1 MTSEEAGY
9 LGAMTY
15 NNLYAPVLDTLR
27 QQNRTDDR
35 ALAAVHKLK
44 MKLAECERQS
54 PSFLFDLTKQL
65 INQSELNVNLQEAYL
80 RMHDSAPYDDLVV
93 VGYENVP
100 EYKELTESFTQYP
113 FVNRSELPVEKRKRE
128 FVHYSKRFSNTLKTY
143 FKDQNAAQVNISANQ
158 LVFQTVMVVRT
169 VNEKLRRN

>member
-100 EYKELTESFTQYP
+100 EYRELTE
-113 FVNRSELPVEKRKRE
+113 RAIELPVEKRKRE